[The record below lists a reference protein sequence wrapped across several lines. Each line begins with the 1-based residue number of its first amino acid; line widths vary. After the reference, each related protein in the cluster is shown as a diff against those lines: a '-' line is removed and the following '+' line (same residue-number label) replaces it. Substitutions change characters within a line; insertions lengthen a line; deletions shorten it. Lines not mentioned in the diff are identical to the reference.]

1 MIMHMGK
8 KIICLKDIPS
18 NLIEEAIFIL
28 KPNTIEKENDRFEN
42 KTKDIIL
49 DEAEYIVEQYM
60 IKLDEKND
68 AQNLKELSKIKR
80 EAIYI
85 ISILVFAAIVISIII

>member
-28 KPNTIEKENDRFEN
+28 KPNATEKENDEFEN

-49 DEAEYIVEQYM
+49 DEAEYIVEKY
-60 IKLDEKND
+60 IEKLDEKND
-68 AQNLKELSKIKR
+68 ARNLKELSKLKK

-85 ISILVFAAIVISIII
+85 IGILVFAGIVISIII

>member
-1 MIMHMGK
+1 MIMHVGK
-8 KIICLKDIPS
+8 KIICMKDIPS

-28 KPNTIEKENDRFEN
+28 KPNVIQNENDKFEN
-42 KTKDIIL
+42 KTKELIL

-60 IKLDEKND
+60 VKLDEKKDEENF
-68 AQNLKELSKIKR
+68 KELSKIKR

-85 ISILVFAAIVISIII
+85 IGLLIFASVIISILI

>member
-68 AQNLKELSKIKR
+68 ARNLKELSKIKR